1 MDLGVRG
8 SVGRCGRGVHVE
20 GGWSSAQGPGPR
32 PPSHPRLQAGFGGE
46 SGWAAARAEGLGAQT
61 KAHLAAQRARESA
74 AFSPGAVQGA
84 GPGARGGE
92 AGGGASPRGR
102 GGHGKGGGGWSGPRC
117 PEDSAAWRAGGCG
130 RAPSERVSGAGRAM
144 GRQAAGALLLALVLH
159 GRLLAV
165 SVRGGEAG
173 GAPGPSRRPRQL
185 GWGAEAARLGLWP
198 GTAAPARDPGPA
210 QAGATLLRGAVPKGT
225 QGTPR
230 RTGGGA
236 GPRGSPW
243 VARPRC

>member
-20 GGWSSAQGPGPR
+20 RGWSSAQGPGPSPIPDSR
-32 PPSHPRLQAGFGGE
+32 PGLAG
-46 SGWAAARAEGLGAQT
+46 AGLGRGPPGGGWGPRQRLSWLRSGPGRAQP
-61 KAHLAAQRARESA
+61 SA
-74 AFSPGAVQGA
+74 PGRSRGRGLVPGAGR
-84 GPGARGGE
+84 P
-92 AGGGASPRGR
+92 GGGASPRGR
-102 GGHGKGGGGWSGPRC
+102 GGRGKGGGGWSGPPC
-117 PEDSAAWRAGGCG
+117 PEDSAARRAGGCG

-159 GRLLAV
+159 GRLLGV
-165 SVRGGEAG
+165 SVRGGEVG
-173 GAPGPSRRPRQL
+173 GAPGPARRPRQL

-198 GTAAPARDPGPA
+198 GTAAPARDPGPV

-230 RTGGGA
+230 WTGGGA